1 MKHLFVLTLCLF
13 LLPLP
18 CSASPLDDLDQAK
31 NAIRKKE
38 YTTATRL
45 LEPLSQDEQVR
56 RDIRAQA
63 FFYLSYSVPEDR
75 QLEYAEK
82 ALRLSD
88 KTSEFH
94 YRCAEILYRQKQPQ
108 QALHRLRDAL
118 AMIATDSPG
127 RAPYLKLT
135 ARCYW
140 EQQDKANAAMN
151 VSAAIKLSPRDG
163 ELYLLEGRIL
173 SADGTVHDGVAVE
186 SFKKALSLGLPQK
199 KDVIQC
205 YIFLGKLFEYVRNLD
220 EAALYY
226 ARAHEE
232 TEDKLLKEKLK
243 RKLHSFNNLKRWN
256 S

>member
-1 MKHLFVLTLCLF
+1 MKLLFSLTLCLF

-18 CSASPLDDLDQAK
+18 CSASPLEDLDQAK
-31 NAIRKKE
+31 NAIRKQDF
-38 YTTATRL
+38 TAATRL
-45 LEPLSQDEQVR
+45 LEPLTRDEQVR

-63 FFYLSYSVPEDR
+63 FFYLSYCVPEDR
-75 QLEYAEK
+75 QLEYAEN

-88 KTSEFH
+88 RTSEFH
-94 YRCAEILYRQKQPQ
+94 YRCAEILYRQKQTR

-118 AMIATDSPG
+118 SLIASDSPG
-127 RAPYLKLT
+127 RTPYLKLA

-151 VSAAIKLSPRDG
+151 ISAAIALSPRDP
-163 ELYLLEGRIL
+163 ELYLLEGRIH

-186 SFKKALSLGLPQK
+186 SFKKALSLGLPP
-199 KDVIQC
+199 KDRVQC
-205 YIFLGKLFEYVRNLD
+205 YLFLGKLYEYSRELD
-220 EAALYY
+220 EAALFY

-232 TEDKLLKEKLK
+232 TEDNLLKKKLK
-243 RKLHSFNNLKRWN
+243 RKLQSFTMLKKWN